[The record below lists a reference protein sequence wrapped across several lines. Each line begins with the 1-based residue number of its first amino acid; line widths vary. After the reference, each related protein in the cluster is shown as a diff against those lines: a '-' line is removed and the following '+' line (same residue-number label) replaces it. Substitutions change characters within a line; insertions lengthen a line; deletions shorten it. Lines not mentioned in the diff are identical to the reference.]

1 MSDIQA
7 NLLLPIPGII
17 REKFNRF
24 IETSPINELYANRII
39 LLVGE
44 VSDALAI
51 SVTCQLLGLEQ
62 ESPKAPIQL
71 YVMSPGGSV
80 PAGLTIYDTM
90 RSVRNPI
97 ITYAI
102 GDCCSM
108 GAFLFSGGDLRII
121 RRHARIMVHQVSSY
135 GLGGH
140 VHEMEIAIREVNRMN
155 EVLFSHFA
163 RFTHGK
169 ITLEN
174 KDEVAPR
181 DKWFSAEEAIQWKL
195 ADRIAEDVSKHPLPS
210 GLFNSKDQK

>member
-1 MSDIQA
+1 MNDTHST
-7 NLLLPIPGII
+7 LMLPIPGII

-24 IETSPINELYANRII
+24 IETSAINELYASRII

-51 SVTCQLLGLEQ
+51 SVTCQMLGLEQ

-90 RSVRNPI
+90 RSMRNPI

-108 GAFLFSGGDLRII
+108 GAFLFAAGDLRIM
-121 RRHARIMVHQVSSY
+121 RKHARIIVHQVSSY
-135 GLGGH
+135 GLG
-140 VHEMEIAIREVNRMN
+140 VMSM
-155 EVLFSHFA
+155 
-163 RFTHGK
+163 
-169 ITLEN
+169 
-174 KDEVAPR
+174 
-181 DKWFSAEEAIQWKL
+181 KWKS
-195 ADRIAEDVSKHPLPS
+195 PS
-210 GLFNSKDQK
+210 GRSSA